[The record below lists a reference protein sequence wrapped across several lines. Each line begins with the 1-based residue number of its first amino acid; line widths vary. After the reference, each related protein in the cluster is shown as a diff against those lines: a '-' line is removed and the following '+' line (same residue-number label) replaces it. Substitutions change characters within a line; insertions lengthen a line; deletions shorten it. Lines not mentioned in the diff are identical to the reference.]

1 MPTTRDSPARVR
13 LPAEWEPQSGVML
26 TWPHAATDWA
36 DVLERVEPVFAQIG
50 AAIAQREN
58 LLCVCHDQDHAHRV
72 TGLLTAAGADAA
84 NLRFAIAASDDTWAR
99 DHGALVT
106 LAPGGAQVN
115 DFVFNGW
122 GGKFEAT
129 QDSAITALL
138 YRLGVFQNCTHH
150 ERAFILE
157 GGAIETDGAGTL
169 LATRSSVISETR
181 NAGLTQAEIEKR
193 LSDWL
198 GFERFLW
205 LDHGDISG
213 DDTDGHVDT
222 LARFTDEE
230 TIVYATAP
238 QGDADYAELAEMA
251 EQLAAFRTRN
261 GKPYHLLPLPFPGVH
276 VDEDGRRL
284 PATYANFLFIN
295 GAVLLPIYGVDADRQ
310 AIEVMREACPQHEIV
325 PIDCRA
331 IIEQNGSLHCLTM
344 QFPTQITL
352 HSQPEFVAA

>member
-72 TGLLTAAGADAA
+72 TGLLTAAGAEAA

-106 LAPGGAQVN
+106 LASGGAQLN

-122 GGKFEAT
+122 GGKFKAT

-198 GFERFLW
+198 GFKRFLW

-222 LARFTDEE
+222 
-230 TIVYATAP
+230 
-238 QGDADYAELAEMA
+238 
-251 EQLAAFRTRN
+251 

-295 GAVLLPIYGVDADRQ
+295 GAVLLPIYGVDADQ
-310 AIEVMREACPQHEIV
+310 KAIEVMREACPQHEIV
-325 PIDCRA
+325 PIDCRE